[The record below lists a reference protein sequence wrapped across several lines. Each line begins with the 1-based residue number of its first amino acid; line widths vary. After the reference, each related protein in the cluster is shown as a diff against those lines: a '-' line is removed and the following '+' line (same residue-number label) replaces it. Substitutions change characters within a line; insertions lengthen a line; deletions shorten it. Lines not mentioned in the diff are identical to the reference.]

1 MAKDYLKI
9 MRDGGELKTGDQI
22 GMVARLSM
30 PSIMAQ
36 LSSVVMQ
43 YIDAAM
49 VGRLGENASAS
60 IGLVASST
68 WLFAG
73 ICDSFTVG
81 FAILIAQFLG
91 AKDTKNARAALRES
105 FLVSMIFTFCVTT
118 LALLISPRLPYWL
131 GGGPDI
137 APDGFRYFAA
147 YIAANPV
154 VELCVVAISAL
165 QANGDM
171 KITGRLYTIM
181 CALDVC
187 FNAVFIFPGFDVFGV
202 HIPGLGLG
210 VLGAALG
217 TEASE
222 ITITFF
228 ALYFCLVRSP
238 ELHVRKGEKLRTERQ
253 RVLRG
258 VKLSL
263 PVVFERGVMSGAQM
277 VMTSIVAPLSN
288 VAIAAH
294 SFAITVE
301 SLCYLPGNGVQRA
314 STTIIGQSV
323 GAGRK
328 DLTKRLGWVCTFT
341 GMAVMTCTGVLLYIF
356 AAPAMRLLS
365 PSDAIVAAGVEVLR
379 IEALAEPLYAASIV
393 ALGVFRGTGDTLAP
407 SLMNFGSMWFVRLPM
422 AAILARR
429 MGLRGVWTAMC
440 IELCIRGIIFLV
452 HLARGRWMNAEEVHL
467 RR

>member
-1 MAKDYLKI
+1 MMKNYLQI
-9 MRDGGELKTGDQI
+9 MRDGGKLNTGDQI
-22 GMVARLSM
+22 QMVVRLSL
-30 PSIMAQ
+30 PSILAQ

-91 AKDTKNARAALRES
+91 AKDTKNARAALKES
-105 FLVSMIFTFCVTT
+105 FLVSMIFTFFVTAV
-118 LALLISPRLPYWL
+118 ALILSPRLPYLL

-137 APDGFRYFAA
+137 APDGYRYFAA
-147 YIAANPV
+147 YIAANPI

-171 KITGRLYTIM
+171 KVTGRLYTIM

-187 FNAVFIFPGFDVFGV
+187 FNAFFIFPEIEVFGM

-217 TEASE
+217 TDASE
-222 ITITFF
+222 ITITFV

-238 ELHVRKGEKLRTERQ
+238 ELHIRKDEKLPVEKA

-258 VKLSL
+258 IKLSL
-263 PVVFERGVMSGAQM
+263 PVCFERGVMSGAQM
-277 VMTSIVAPLSN
+277 VMTSIVAPLGN

-314 STTIIGQSV
+314 STTVIGQSV

-328 DLTKRLGWVCTFT
+328 DLTKRLGWVCTLC
-341 GMAVMTCTGVLLYIF
+341 GMAVMSFTGLLMYIF
-356 AAPAMRLLS
+356 AVPAMRLLS
-365 PSDAIVAAGVEVLR
+365 PSAAVVALGASVLR
-379 IEALAEPLYAASIV
+379 IEAFAEPLYAASIV
-393 ALGVFRGTGDTLAP
+393 ALGVCRGTGDTLAP
-407 SLMNFGSMWFVRLPM
+407 SLMNFGSMWLVRLPM
-422 AAILARR
+422 AAILAKR
-429 MGLRGVWTAMC
+429 MGLSGVWTAMC
-440 IELCIRGIIFLV
+440 IELCFRGTIFLV
-452 HLARGRWMNAEEVHL
+452 RLARGRWMDAEEVHL
-467 RR
+467 HR